1 MTLSTLSRPVG
12 SPFASLG
19 GHAVHRTTALLQK
32 ALHASRRAA
41 LGREYGEER
50 GIHRLS
56 SPSAPD
62 APFGDGTTE
71 GNFRSTRE
79 FCLLSS
85 LSAGTPE
92 TPDYCHAGDERR
104 CAPRLRGRRLRTEL
118 CRPKPIAGPDPRLQG
133 AAATRRTRRCPVDRR
148 GHRLDGDRARS
159 SRGDGH
165 SWTDGRREE
174 RRRRSAPNP
183 RDRYTTFRRLSS
195 SSTRSARS
203 SGVDSLVRRS
213 SSGLSG
219 SS

>member
-1 MTLSTLSRPVG
+1 MPSTGRRPCKG
-12 SPFASLG
+12 PTYSQ
-19 GHAVHRTTALLQK
+19 T
-32 ALHASRRAA
+32 RRAWA
-41 LGREYGEER
+41 RIWRGAWDSPPVVSLHTGRAAWR
-50 GIHRLS
+50 RH
-56 SPSAPD
+56 
-62 APFGDGTTE
+62 DG
-71 GNFRSTRE
+71 GNRFTRE

-92 TPDYCHAGDERR
+92 TPDYRHTGDERR
-104 CAPRLRGRRLRTEL
+104 CASRLRGRRLRTEL

-133 AAATRRTRRCPVDRR
+133 AAATRRARRCPVDRR
-148 GHRLDGDRARS
+148 SHRLDDDRARS